1 VKRALILLALAAIV
15 ALPFLLRPRR
25 AGPEQAMDT
34 LVVVTPNNEAI
45 RHEFALGFKDWYQAR
60 TGRTVA
66 VDWRVLGGTSEIE
79 RYLAGAYVGA
89 FQAYWTGE
97 LKRPWSLEVQA
108 GFQDGRLGASAPPA
122 ARQAREAFLQSAV
135 GCGIDVFFGG
145 GPADF
150 DEQAAAGRLVDPGLR
165 AARPDWFEEARLP
178 LEFAG
183 ERFRDPQ
190 DRWFGSVVSSFGMI
204 YNRDALRRLGFAG
217 IPAQWDDLADPR
229 FLGEVALCDPTKSG
243 SIAMAFENLIQQ
255 RMQRRLLA
263 LEAASPGAPA
273 GPLEA
278 RAVREGWLEGLQL
291 IQRIGANARYF
302 SDSSQKPPIDVAD
315 GDCAIGLC
323 IDFYGTQQAEAVRR
337 RGDSDR
343 LGFAAPAG
351 GTAYSVDPI
360 GMLRGAPNA
369 PVARAFIEYVLSLEG
384 QKLWAF
390 QLGVPGGPRDYALR
404 RLPVRRD
411 FYARA
416 DWRALR
422 TDPQLDP
429 YRPGD
434 RLVYRAAWTGPLLH
448 ELAFVIRVMCQDTQG
463 PLTDA
468 WRAILRAPEPARS
481 RALAALQ
488 DLAAVDYDRTAGEI
502 KRALESRDRADELR
516 LASGVAAGFR
526 ARYAAAAALAGGTP
540 SD

>member
-1 VKRALILLALAAIV
+1 MKRALILLALAAIV

-25 AGPEQAMDT
+25 SGPEQAMDT

-45 RHEFALGFKDWYQAR
+45 RHEFALGFEDWYRAR

-79 RYLAGAYVGA
+79 RYLAGAYVAA

-97 LKRPWSLEVQA
+97 LGRPWSLEVQA
-108 GFQDGRLGASAPPA
+108 GFADGGLGAAATPA
-122 ARQAREAFLQSAV
+122 AGEARAAFLRSGV

-165 AARPDWFEEARLP
+165 ADHPDWLEDDRLP

-204 YNRDALRRLGFAG
+204 YNRDALKRLGFAG
-217 IPAQWDDLADPR
+217 TPAQWDDLADPR
-229 FLGEVALCDPTKSG
+229 FLGEVAVCDPTKSG

-255 RMQRRLLA
+255 RMQRRLRA
-263 LEAASPGAPA
+263 LEAASPAAPA
-273 GPLEA
+273 GALEA
-278 RAVREGWLEGLQL
+278 RAVREGWLEGLRL

-302 SDSSQKPPIDVAD
+302 TDSSQKPPIDVAD

-360 GMLRGAPNA
+360 ALLRGAPHA

-390 QLGVPGGPRDYALR
+390 QLGVPGGPTDYALR

-411 FYARA
+411 FYAQA
-416 DWRALR
+416 DWQALR

-434 RLVYRAAWTGPLLH
+434 RLVYRAAWTGPLLR

-488 DLAAVDYDRTAGEI
+488 DLSAIDYERAGGPI
-502 KRALESRDRADELR
+502 KRALESRDKADEVR
-516 LASGVAAGFR
+516 LARDLAARFR
-526 ARYAAAAALAGGTP
+526 AQYAAAAGLAGGAP